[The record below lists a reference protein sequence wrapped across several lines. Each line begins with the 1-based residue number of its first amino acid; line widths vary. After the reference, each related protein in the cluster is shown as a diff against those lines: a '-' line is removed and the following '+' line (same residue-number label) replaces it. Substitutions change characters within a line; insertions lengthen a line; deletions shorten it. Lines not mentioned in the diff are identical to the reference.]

1 MSAIN
6 QIIILTKSVG
16 AVSWWQVAGPP
27 GLGVVCSLQ
36 LDNQYVALLGFLN
49 FDIDT
54 VNKDAMLRD
63 SAWQLM
69 E

>member
-16 AVSWWQVAGPP
+16 VVSWWQVAGP
-27 GLGVVCSLQ
+27 GLGEVCSLQ
-36 LDNQYVALLGFLN
+36 LDNQYVALLGLLN
-49 FDIDT
+49 FDNDT
-54 VNKDAMLRD
+54 VNKCAMLRE
-63 SAWQLM
+63 SVWQFI